1 MDATYQRWR
10 RYCNDK
16 IKAILNSY
24 STSWWNV
31 VGILDILINWEKY
44 YKKNYTGLIAYD
56 NQVGSG
62 YSDSLH
68 GRRQYFDSIDTL
80 SDDLS
85 KFIKDT
91 RSNYPGNIP
100 ILVLGESFGATV
112 ALHSILR
119 PPSAPSPTITPTAD
133 DADDDATTLL
143 TTDDIYLVQ

>member
-1 MDATYQRWR
+1 MPPT
-10 RYCNDK
+10 NDDEGTVM
-16 IKAILNSY
+16 IKSRQFLILIVHHGGM
-24 STSWWNV
+24 W
-31 VGILDILINWEKY
+31 LACKDILINWENY
-44 YKKNYTGLIAYD
+44 YEKNYTGLIAYD